1 MIRPLAFGFVLAL
14 CAATQGAAQV
24 NHPPF
29 AHPPGHVPPDSAT
42 HAMLHALMHGSW
54 SGIVS
59 TPHSDGRT
67 LTQDG
72 TAQRQMMFV
81 LRAGEIGERSAS
93 DFVLRGDTLQWTQQV
108 KDKTCTATALL
119 NAAAR
124 QTPETIAGTMVCD
137 HDNLPF
143 KLQKKAD

>member
-14 CAATQGAAQV
+14 CAATQGAAQQ
-24 NHPPF
+24 HPPF

-54 SGIVS
+54 SGIV
-59 TPHSDGRT
+59 TAPHADGRT
-67 LTQDG
+67 LTQDVK
-72 TAQRQMMFV
+72 AQDQATFA
-81 LRAGEIGERSAS
+81 LRVGEAGDHSAS

-108 KDKTCTATALL
+108 KDKTCMATAVL

-124 QTPETIAGTMVCD
+124 QTPETIAGTLVCD

-143 KLQKKAD
+143 KLQKKTD